1 MENPRGRIRASG
13 VALDRDAAELVV
25 TWQDGRQSRFG
36 LAQLRRHCPCAGCQ
50 EIRRRAAAPTPGE
63 LVVLD
68 PHAAAASAAAVRVEP
83 VGRYGLRLVWADG
96 HDHGIY
102 TFEALRGLDDA
113 VTG

>member
-1 MENPRGRIRASG
+1 MENRRGRIRATG

-25 TWQDGRQSRFG
+25 TWQDGRESRFG

-50 EIRRRAAAPTPGE
+50 EIRRRAAAPPPGE

-68 PHAAAASAAAVRVEP
+68 PHAASASAEALRVEP

-102 TFEALRGLDDA
+102 TFEALRDLDA
-113 VTG
+113 TATG